1 MDQYAVIDL
10 LKNHRSIRKF
20 TEEKL
25 SDETIKMLVEAAQSA
40 STSSYVQAYTII
52 GVTDPK
58 KKQALKEISTQPYV
72 ENNGHLFVF
81 VADYRR
87 HRDLSIEKDA
97 PINFHLTEQFIVG
110 TVDATLAAQNLAV
123 AAESIGLG
131 ICFIGSL
138 RNDMAKVIEILE
150 LPEGTIPLF
159 GMVAGVPAHE
169 GSIKERLPF
178 EAVYHENTY
187 QNLDETK
194 EDIEKYDERI
204 SEYYKQRTGGKRED
218 TWSDQVIG
226 MLNKKQRLD
235 VDEVVK
241 KQGYLGQ

>member
-1 MDQYAVIDL
+1 MEKYAVIDL
-10 LKNHRSIRKF
+10 LKSHRSIRKF

-25 SDETIKMLVEAAQSA
+25 SDETIRMLVEAAQSA

-52 GVTDPK
+52 GVTDPEK
-58 KKQALKEISTQPYV
+58 KRALKEISTQPYV

-87 HRDLSIEKDA
+87 HRDLSEEKDA

-110 TVDATLAAQNLAV
+110 TVDAALAAQNLAV

-131 ICFIGSL
+131 ICYIGSL

-150 LPEGTIPLF
+150 LPEGTFPLF
-159 GMVAGVPAHE
+159 GMVAGYPAHE
-169 GSIKERLPF
+169 GSVKERLPF

-187 QNLDETK
+187 QPLEATK
-194 EDIEKYDERI
+194 EDIENYDARV
-204 SEYYKQRTGGKRED
+204 SAYYKERTDGKRD
-218 TWSDQVIG
+218 DSWSDQVVG

-241 KQGYLGQ
+241 KQGFLGQ

>member
-10 LKNHRSIRKF
+10 LKSHRSIRKF

-52 GVTDPK
+52 GVTDPDK
-58 KKQALKEISTQPYV
+58 KRALKEVSTQPYV

-87 HRDLSIEKDA
+87 HRDLSIDKDA
-97 PINFHLTEQFIVG
+97 PIDFHNTEQFIVG

-131 ICFIGSL
+131 ICYIGSL

-150 LPEGTIPLF
+150 LPEGTFPLF
-159 GMVAGVPAHE
+159 GMVTGYPAHE

-187 QNLDETK
+187 QNLDVK
-194 EDIEKYDERI
+194 KDDIEEYDQRI
-204 SEYYKQRTGGKRED
+204 SDYYKERTKGKRDE
-218 TWSDQVIG
+218 TWSDQVVG
-226 MLNKKQRLD
+226 MLNNKQRLD
-235 VDEVVK
+235 VDDVVK
-241 KQGYLGQ
+241 KQGFLGQ

>member
-1 MDQYAVIDL
+1 MTQYDVINL

-25 SDETIKMLVEAAQSA
+25 SDETIRMLVEAAQSA

-52 GVTDPK
+52 GVTDPEK
-58 KKQALKEISTQPYV
+58 KKALKEISTQPYV

-81 VADYRR
+81 IADYRR
-87 HRDLSIEKDA
+87 HRELSEEKHA

-110 TVDATLAAQNLAV
+110 TVDAALAAQNLAV

-131 ICFIGSL
+131 ICYIGSL

-150 LPEGTIPLF
+150 LPEGTFPLF
-159 GMVAGVPAHE
+159 GMVAGHPAHD
-169 GSIKERLPF
+169 GSVKERLPF

-187 QNLDETK
+187 QPLEATK
-194 EDIEKYDERI
+194 EDIENYDARV
-204 SEYYKQRTGGKRED
+204 SAYYKERTGGKRD
-218 TWSDQVIG
+218 DSWSDQVVG

-241 KQGYLGQ
+241 KQGFLGQ